1 MTDIVSKEVRSKMMS
16 GIRGKNTRPELIIR
30 RGLFAVGFRYR
41 LHVKDLPGKPDLVFP
56 KYKTVL
62 FINGCFWHGHDC
74 ELFKAP
80 TTNRAFW
87 ENKIRT
93 NQTNDARNNS
103 LLLAAGW
110 RVVTIWECAMKGKRR
125 LEINTLIRTV
135 SNLIKST
142 STDSLSEIKH
152 RQIG

>member
-1 MTDIVSKEVRSKMMS
+1 MMS
-16 GIRGKNTRPELIIR
+16 GIRGKNTKPELLIR
-30 RGLFAVGFRYR
+30 YRLFALGFRYR
-41 LHVKDLPGKPDLVFP
+41 LHVGDLPGKPDLVFP
-56 KYKTVL
+56 KYRTVL

-80 TTNRAFW
+80 STNRVFW

-110 RVVTIWECAMKGKRR
+110 RVVTIWECAMKGKLR
-125 LEINTLIRTV
+125 LEINTLISAV

-142 STDSLSEIKH
+142 SGNFLSEIKH
-152 RQIG
+152 RQ